1 VATATPLALILLTAV
16 TLGTVA
22 WAMREFR
29 IARNGRVADRQRR
42 MALYHALLLDS
53 FGMAFTIILLT
64 RLWPGLPPQLALFG
78 LAPGFTAALAV
89 RFHDGFA
96 EWLLDQIGQ

>member
-1 VATATPLALILLTAV
+1 VPADPLALTLLTAV
-16 TLGTVA
+16 TLGTVL
-22 WAMREFR
+22 WAMREFHT
-29 IARNGRVADRQRR
+29 ARDGALAVRRRRVS
-42 MALYHALLLDS
+42 LYHALLLDS

-78 LAPGFTAALAV
+78 LAPGFTAALVV

-96 EWLLDQIGQ
+96 DWLLDQIRR